1 MAALKIA
8 GLVASLLI
16 VILGTLWI
24 LYVRAPAPEVVCE
37 HKIAITL
44 AEVGDQHN
52 AAAANLLDQLRL
64 QCVKEKRKLLELRG
78 KIVYA
83 RQAKCIMAAST
94 LGAAETCG

>member
-1 MAALKIA
+1 MKIA
-8 GLVASLLI
+8 GLVLSLIAL
-16 VILGTLWI
+16 VLATLWT

-44 AEVGDQHN
+44 AEVGDQHGD
-52 AAAANLLDQLRL
+52 AATNLLDQLRL

-83 RQAKCIMAAST
+83 RQAKCIMAATT
-94 LGAAETCG
+94 LSAAESCG

>member
-1 MAALKIA
+1 MKIA
-8 GLVASLLI
+8 GLVVSLLI
-16 VILGTLWI
+16 VVLGTLWM
-24 LYVRAPAPEVVCE
+24 LYVRAPDPEAVCA

-52 AAAANLLDQLRL
+52 DAATNLLDQLRL

-83 RQAKCIMAAST
+83 RQAKCIMAATT